1 LIFDENHSLF
11 IRLGCA
17 HLIIWLDEH
26 IGNPLWHKQLK
37 RDCRAM
43 INTNTSFITNDNIDL
58 QIQNNSLI
66 YNVDSLRRSSL
77 KYFIKT
83 TTNYSCPFQC
93 AFLIADN
100 TDIFFEYLNM
110 TLELTRSVSII
121 VSAHFAKDI
130 LPIILSRQQKQLL
143 PKVLFLYVLCPNIRN
158 YYDWAL
164 GYIENNS
171 LPVTTH
177 LELFDDEKALFVRL
191 LNDISRHLTLE
202 ADIRRLRKENWHALQ
217 YYTAARQLFLN
228 SLPWDHCYSLREL
241 DHLDKRIEESELEV
255 NESMIRTFAL
265 YTIDDKYYE
274 SDDKLA
280 QQCVEILEGI

>member
-1 LIFDENHSLF
+1 LILDENPSLF

-43 INTNTSFITNDNIDL
+43 INTNTSFITNDNIDI
-58 QIQNNSLI
+58 QIQYNSLKNNI
-66 YNVDSLRRSSL
+66 DSIRRSNL

-83 TTNYSCPFQC
+83 TTDYSCPFQC
-93 AFLIADN
+93 AFFTADN

-110 TLELTRSVSII
+110 TLELTRSASII
-121 VSAHFAKDI
+121 VSAHFAKEI
-130 LPIILSRQQKQLL
+130 LPIILSRQQNHLL
-143 PKVLFLYVLCPNIRN
+143 PKVLFLYVLCSNIRT

-164 GYIENNS
+164 GYIENNT

-202 ADIRRLRKENWHALQ
+202 ADTRRLRNENWHALQ

-228 SLPWDHCYSLREL
+228 SLPWDPCYTLHEL
-241 DHLDKRIEESELEV
+241 DHLDKLIEESELEV
-255 NESMIRTFAL
+255 NQSMIRTFPL

-274 SDDKLA
+274 SDDKVA
-280 QQCVEILEGI
+280 QECAEVLEGI